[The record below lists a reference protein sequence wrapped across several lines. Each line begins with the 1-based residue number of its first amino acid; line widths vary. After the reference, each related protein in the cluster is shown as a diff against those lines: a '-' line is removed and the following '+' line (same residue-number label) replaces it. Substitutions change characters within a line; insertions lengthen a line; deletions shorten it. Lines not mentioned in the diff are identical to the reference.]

1 MRKISLAVLLL
12 VAFAF
17 TFTNV
22 TAEKEPLWQY
32 YQVNG
37 VSNVEISDDSVNISA
52 TYAKTVSLWRNHTST
67 PYNSKTVGQGISSMD
82 MSSDGRFVVTGEETD
97 TTVTLWEEG
106 SKNWEKTNF
115 FLSVNDV
122 DMNPNGTH
130 VAVVDFRNVYYFS
143 TNSEEQIWVDN
154 HASDTM
160 TTVAI
165 SPNHQYIAAG
175 TEDGNVYVYET
186 SSESSVWYHSG
197 TLDGKITDIDFSGDS
212 NYLIIGSENGK
223 VYVYESE
230 GEDPVLE
237 YGQMDEITSVSGS
250 SNSNYYA
257 FGTDQGLITVLDLST
272 EFMAWDKNIGGII
285 TDLDFNGDAK
295 YLVAG
300 STNKKIVLA
309 NVTVGEELWR
319 TSAFG
324 EVTSVSMSYR
334 GENIAVGTSS
344 GLALYYEGQLDN
356 QAPIAIIDDINPT
369 TALPDTPVIMT
380 GSGSDADGSIV
391 AYLWH
396 SSIDGNLSTDSNF
409 TISNLSMGYHTIS
422 FSAKDNEGRWSKLVT
437 RNIGIG
443 DFPEANIDSITSCP
457 SVTNCILEEGNPI
470 DFVGS
475 AVSEASE
482 NTEVVGYQWIS
493 NLDGLLSENST
504 FTTSALSRGSH
515 EITFRAVNNIGFWSS
530 NVTANVLINGVP
542 VLSSVSIE
550 ITADEDGDGIF
561 EKTLEE
567 YTGNP
572 HPVVAGENIIFFG
585 EAFDPDDNS
594 LTYNWTTE
602 SLLFANGQNFYESSE
617 NGSSVSTS
625 DSDIGEKEIY
635 LIVTDSFGASSQT
648 LTITIQIL
656 SPPLVS
662 VTCDEEAVIGG
673 DPSLFTTTASDKGGG
688 RIVLYEWDFNSS
700 TGDIDSVDFKGLDY
714 ATYSYNYTP
723 PDASYLVVVRVTDDD
738 GLVARDTC
746 TVSIIEDTTKAG
758 GKSSSSDNNLGSVT
772 EIVSPVTIIGVLL
785 IFVVIGAVIFY
796 MNRKEDYSNY
806 ELPTKSV
813 APPVSPS
820 EFMNSVVPEVSPVK
834 ERRVR
839 KRKVVR
845 ETMTIECPECSSRME
860 VPKVSGMQAI
870 QCSECGL
877 EGEIEL

>member
-37 VSNVEISDDSVNISA
+37 ISNVEISDDSVNISA

-115 FLSVNDV
+115 FLSLNDV

-130 VAVVDFRNVYYFS
+130 IAVVDYRNVYYFG
-143 TNSEEQIWVDN
+143 TNSEEQIWEAN
-154 HASDTM
+154 HLSDTM
-160 TTVAI
+160 TAVAI

-186 SSESSVWYHSG
+186 SSDVAIWYHSG

-237 YGQMDEITSVSGS
+237 YGQTDEVTCVSGS
-250 SNSNYYA
+250 FNSDYFA
-257 FGTDQGLITVLDLST
+257 FGTDQGLITVLNRSAQFK
-272 EFMAWDKNIGGII
+272 EWDVNIGGII
-285 TDLDFNGDAK
+285 TDIDFNGDATHV
-295 YLVAG
+295 VAG
-300 STNKKIVLA
+300 SNNKKLVLA
-309 NVTVGEELWR
+309 NATNGDELWR
-319 TSAFG
+319 ISAFG
-324 EVTSVSMSYR
+324 DVTSVSISYR

-356 QAPIAIIDDINPT
+356 QAPIATIDDINPT
-369 TALPDTPVIMT
+369 TALPDTPIFME
-380 GSGSDADGSIV
+380 GSGNDADGSIV
-391 AYLWH
+391 GYLWH

-422 FSAKDNEGRWSKLVT
+422 FSVKDNEGRWSKLVT
-437 RNIGIG
+437 RNIGVG
-443 DFPEANIDSITSCP
+443 DFPEASIDSITGCP
-457 SVTNCILEEGNPI
+457 SVTNCILEEGTPI

-482 NTEVVGYQWIS
+482 DTEVVGYQWIS
-493 NLDGLLSENST
+493 SLDGSLSEDST
-504 FTTSALSRGSH
+504 FTTSMLSRGTH
-515 EITFRAVNNIGFWSS
+515 EITFRAINDIGFWSS
-530 NVTANVLINGVP
+530 NVTINLLINGVP
-542 VLSSVSIE
+542 VLSSVSI
-550 ITADEDGDGIF
+550 DP
-561 EKTLEE
+561 
-567 YTGNP
+567 N
-572 HPVVAGENIIFFG
+572 PVVAGENIILFG
-585 EAFDPDDNS
+585 DAFDPDGNS
-594 LTYNWTTE
+594 LTYTWTTE
-602 SLLFANGQNFYESSE
+602 SLLFVNGQNLYESSE

-625 DSDIGEKEIY
+625 DSDIGEKEVY
-635 LIVTDSFGASSQT
+635 LIVTDSLGASSQS

-662 VTCDEEAVIGG
+662 AICDEEALLGEEL
-673 DPSLFTTTASDKGGG
+673 LFTAIASDKGGG

-700 TGDIDSVDFKGLDY
+700 TGDIDSVDFKGADF

-746 TVSIIEDTTKAG
+746 TVSIIEDSTKATD
-758 GKSSSSDNNLGSVT
+758 KSSSSGNSLGSVS
-772 EIVSPVTIIGVLL
+772 EIVSPVAIIGILL
-785 IFVVIGAVIFY
+785 VIVAIGAAVFY
-796 MNRKEDYSNY
+796 MSRREDSSPY
-806 ELPTKSV
+806 EPPAKV
-813 APPVSPS
+813 APVSGS
-820 EFMNSVVPEVSPVK
+820 KFMDSVVPEVSPVK

-845 ETMTIECPECSSRME
+845 ETMTIECPECSARMDI
-860 VPKVSGMQAI
+860 PKVSGMQQI
-870 QCSECGL
+870 ECTECGL